1 MIVLFLFIN
10 CPSNIL
16 NVDTRGLNNLY
27 CSEKRKGICVH
38 LSLVMSFNVPMT
50 FIREVRVI
58 IR

>member
-16 NVDTRGLNNLY
+16 NVDTRGLNNLD

-38 LSLVMSFNVPMT
+38 LSLVMSFNVP
-50 FIREVRVI
+50 I
-58 IR
+58 